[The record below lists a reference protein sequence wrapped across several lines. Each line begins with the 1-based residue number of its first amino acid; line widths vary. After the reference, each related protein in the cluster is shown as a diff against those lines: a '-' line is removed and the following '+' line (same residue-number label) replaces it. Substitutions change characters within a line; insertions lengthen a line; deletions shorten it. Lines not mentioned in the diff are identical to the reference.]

1 MMPGR
6 FRRYPLWRW
15 FLQLDPPVPDRTEGE
30 IAAEVERHY
39 TWNFIVNLLDVTWYW
54 FGLSFISSAT
64 IVPLFI
70 SKLTPHPFA
79 LGLAAMIA
87 QGAWFLP
94 QLLTAPFTERVPRKK
109 AIVVRLGF
117 LLERLPLWFLPTA
130 ALLAPIA
137 PWAALALFFLA
148 YTWHG
153 LGAGVIA
160 PAWQDLIAKC
170 FPVVRRGRFLG
181 LSLFFGA
188 AAGTFSALLSTH
200 LLQNAPFPVNFLY
213 VFAAAALAINASWL
227 FLALTREPVL
237 PVSAPRRSH
246 TPLLA
251 DLRAILH
258 QDTNFRRFLGARLL
272 LVLGGMASG
281 FVTVAA
287 LRQWAVP
294 DSRVGLY
301 TAELLIGQ
309 TVGNLVFGLL
319 ADRYGH
325 KLSLELGALASC
337 LAFTAVWL
345 APRAFWFDIGFVLLG
360 VASGAVVVSGILI
373 VLEFAPAARRP
384 TYAGL
389 ANTATG
395 LVSMVGPLLAAGL
408 ARWSYDG
415 LFALSAAFSLAA
427 WLALH
432 RRVHEPRQ
440 TVPETVPTAE
450 TAGVCD

>member
-1 MMPGR
+1 MPGR

-15 FLQLDPPVPDRTEGE
+15 FLQLDPPVPDRADGE
-30 IAAEVERHY
+30 IIAEVERHY
-39 TWNFIVNLLDVTWYW
+39 PWNFAVNLLDVTWYW
-54 FGLSFISSAT
+54 FGLSFISSTT

-70 SKLTPHPFA
+70 SKLTPHPLA

-94 QLLTAPFTERVPRKK
+94 QLFTAHFTERVPRKK

-117 LLERLPLWFLPTA
+117 VLERVPMWLLPVA
-130 ALLAPIA
+130 ALLAPIS

-170 FPVVRRGRFLG
+170 FPVARRGRFLG
-181 LSLFFGA
+181 VSLFFGA
-188 AAGTFSALLSTH
+188 AAGTFSALLSTR
-200 LLQNAPFPVNFLY
+200 LLENHPFPVNFLY
-213 VFAAAALAINASWL
+213 VFAAAALAINTSWL
-227 FLALTREPVL
+227 FLALTREPVA
-237 PVSAPRRSH
+237 PVPIHRLAQVPF
-246 TPLLA
+246 LA
-251 DLRAILH
+251 DLRTILV
-258 QDTNFRRFLGARLL
+258 QDANFRRFLVARLL

-294 DSRVGLY
+294 DSKVGIF

-309 TVGNLVFGLL
+309 TAGNLVFGLL

-337 LAFTAVWL
+337 LAFVAVWL
-345 APRAFWFDIGFVLLG
+345 APQAFWFDIGFVLLG

-373 VLEFAPAARRP
+373 VLEFAPAPRRP

-395 LVSMVGPLLAAGL
+395 VVSMVGPLLAAAL

-415 LFALSAAFSLAA
+415 LFAVSAAFSLAA
-427 WLALH
+427 WLALA
-432 RRVHEPRQ
+432 RWVREPRQ
-440 TVPETVPTAE
+440 AVVETATAIE
-450 TAGVCD
+450 TAGAFD

>member
-1 MMPGR
+1 MPGR

-15 FLQLDPPVPDRTEGE
+15 FLHLDPPVPDRADGE
-30 IAAEVERHY
+30 IMAEIERY
-39 TWNFIVNLLDVTWYW
+39 YPWNFTVNLLDVTWYW
-54 FGLSFISSAT
+54 FGLSFISATT

-70 SKLTPHPFA
+70 SKLTPHPLA

-94 QLLTAPFTERVPRKK
+94 QLFTAHFTERVPRKK

-117 LLERLPLWFLPTA
+117 VLERVPLWLLPAA
-130 ALLAPIA
+130 ALLAPVA
-137 PWAALALFFLA
+137 PWAALAVFFLA

-170 FPVVRRGRFLG
+170 FPVARRGRFLG
-181 LSLFFGA
+181 VSLFFGA
-188 AAGTFSALLSTH
+188 AAGTFSALLSTR
-200 LLQNAPFPVNFLY
+200 LLENHPFPVNFLY
-213 VFAAAALAINASWL
+213 VFAAAAVAINSSWL
-227 FLALTREPVL
+227 FLALTREPVA
-237 PVSAPRRSH
+237 PVPVHRLGQGPFL
-246 TPLLA
+246 T
-251 DLRAILH
+251 DLRAILS
-258 QDTNFRRFLGARLL
+258 QDVNFRRFLVARLL

-287 LRQWAVP
+287 LRQWGVP
-294 DSRVGLY
+294 DSKVGIY
-301 TAELLIGQ
+301 TAEWLIGQ
-309 TVGNLVFGLL
+309 TAGNLVFGLL

-337 LAFTAVWL
+337 LAFVAVWL
-345 APRAFWFDIGFVLLG
+345 APQAFWFDIGFVLLG
-360 VASGAVVVSGILI
+360 VAGGAVVVSGILI

-395 LVSMVGPLLAAGL
+395 VVSMIGPLLAAAL

-415 LFALSAAFSLAA
+415 LFAISAAFSLAA
-427 WLALH
+427 WFALH
-432 RRVHEPRQ
+432 RWVREPRYAA
-440 TVPETVPTAE
+440 VEPTPVIE
-450 TAGVCD
+450 TASAFE

>member
-1 MMPGR
+1 MPGR

-15 FLQLDPPVPDRTEGE
+15 FLHLDPPVPDRSDGE
-30 IAAEVERHY
+30 IMAEVERHY
-39 TWNFIVNLLDVTWYW
+39 PWNFTVNLLDVTWYW
-54 FGLSFISSAT
+54 FGLSFISSTT

-70 SKLTPHPFA
+70 SKLTPHPLA
-79 LGLAAMIA
+79 LGLAAMVA

-94 QLLTAPFTERVPRKK
+94 QLFTAHFTERVPRKK

-117 LLERLPLWFLPTA
+117 VLERVPLWLLPAA
-130 ALLAPIA
+130 ALLAPVS
-137 PWAALALFFLA
+137 PWAALAVFFLA

-170 FPVVRRGRFLG
+170 FPVARRGRFLG
-181 LSLFFGA
+181 VSLFFGA
-188 AAGTFSALLSTH
+188 AAGTFSALLSTR
-200 LLQNAPFPVNFLY
+200 LLENHPFPVNFLY
-213 VFAAAALAINASWL
+213 VFAAAAVAINASWL
-227 FLALTREPVL
+227 FLALTREPVA
-237 PVSAPRRSH
+237 PVPVHRLGQG
-246 TPLLA
+246 PFLA
-251 DLRAILH
+251 DLRAILG
-258 QDTNFRRFLGARLL
+258 QDANFRRFLVARLL

-287 LRQWAVP
+287 LRQWGVP
-294 DSRVGLY
+294 DSKVGIY

-309 TVGNLVFGLL
+309 TAGNLVFGLL

-337 LAFTAVWL
+337 LAFVAVWL
-345 APRAFWFDIGFVLLG
+345 APQAFWFDVGFVLLG
-360 VASGAVVVSGILI
+360 VAGGAVVVSGILI

-395 LVSMVGPLLAAGL
+395 VVSMIGPLLAAAL

-415 LFALSAAFSLAA
+415 LFAISAFFSLAA
-427 WLALH
+427 WLALY
-432 RRVHEPRQ
+432 RWVREPRHAA
-440 TVPETVPTAE
+440 VEPTPVVE
-450 TAGVCD
+450 TARAFE